1 MQLIPSVSVL
11 TSSTTWSEGT
21 RIDDGAQTYTWDA
34 KKEYLAGLALTG
46 PRGEGDVGEDATI
59 RAIEL
64 TAAVYDATQAGLF
77 LWSVED
83 GVTNDPT
90 LDWTSYM
97 MQVEHLTDRMN
108 GYAAHLEEINDAVF
122 EPRRSLYLD
131 VLGFCPSDVV
141 RVVRRHNG
149 WLNAE
154 VDRLGPLLASAR
166 SEGEEAVAE
175 WAQRMRRA
183 LNAF

>member
-1 MQLIPSVSVL
+1 M
-11 TSSTTWSEGT
+11 
-21 RIDDGAQTYTWDA
+21 
-34 KKEYLAGLALTG
+34 
-46 PRGEGDVGEDATI
+46 
-59 RAIEL
+59 
-64 TAAVYDATQAGLF
+64 
-77 LWSVED
+77 
-83 GVTNDPT
+83 
-90 LDWTSYM
+90 
-97 MQVEHLTDRMN
+97 
-108 GYAAHLEEINDAVF
+108 
-122 EPRRSLYLD
+122 
-131 VLGFCPSDVV
+131 